1 MKKSII
7 TIITVCVCGILPTQ
21 AQQSI
26 DEVLQYIEQSS
37 KELQAQRRLTEAQKL
52 EARTGNSLQNPTVEL
67 ENLWRHPAKS
77 GSDAE
82 LTVMQ
87 GFDFPSAYVARN
99 QIAKLKGFAY
109 ESQGAEVRQQILLQ
123 AKQLCLEI
131 IYLRQQQASLNE
143 RLSNTKRLATVYA
156 EKLEAGTANILETNK
171 INVELITTQT
181 AVDLNATSL
190 RTCMEQLS
198 NLAGGNPVN
207 FTATEYPVEQPLPDY
222 ATLEALYLEQ
232 NPELQ
237 RLAHEHS
244 ADQKSIAL
252 NKALGLPKFEV
263 GYRHNYGL
271 EGRLNGF
278 AVGMSIPMFENK
290 NKVKAARAQSY
301 FSDTKLQSAKLNNI
315 TQLKQLY
322 QQALTLR
329 ASATSLETILR
340 NQNTLGLLN
349 KALDA
354 GQISVIEYFTEVNA
368 LYQNRETLLKL
379 QKDYR
384 TVTAQ
389 IFRYEL

>member
-1 MKKSII
+1 MS
-7 TIITVCVCGILPTQ
+7 TVRI
-21 AQQSI
+21 
-26 DEVLQYIEQSS
+26 
-37 KELQAQRRLTEAQKL
+37 
-52 EARTGNSLQNPTVEL
+52 
-67 ENLWRHPAKS
+67 
-77 GSDAE
+77 
-82 LTVMQ
+82 
-87 GFDFPSAYVARN
+87 
-99 QIAKLKGFAY
+99 
-109 ESQGAEVRQQILLQ
+109 
-123 AKQLCLEI
+123 
-131 IYLRQQQASLNE
+131 
-143 RLSNTKRLATVYA
+143 
-156 EKLEAGTANILETNK
+156 
-171 INVELITTQT
+171 
-181 AVDLNATSL
+181 
-190 RTCMEQLS
+190 
-198 NLAGGNPVN
+198 
-207 FTATEYPVEQPLPDY
+207 
-222 ATLEALYLEQ
+222 
-232 NPELQ
+232 
-237 RLAHEHS
+237 
-244 ADQKSIAL
+244 KSIAL

-340 NQNTLGLLN
+340 NQNTLDLLN